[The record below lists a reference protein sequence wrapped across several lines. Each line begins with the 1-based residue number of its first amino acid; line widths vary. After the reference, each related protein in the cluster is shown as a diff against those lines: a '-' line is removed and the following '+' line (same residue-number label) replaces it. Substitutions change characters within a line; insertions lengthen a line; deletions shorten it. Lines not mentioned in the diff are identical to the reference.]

1 MAAALVGWILSYF
14 NYDAMSVAVSND
26 TILAIEI
33 LFLYLPLVTYILQ
46 IILMYFYK
54 LDKFYPQMMRELIK
68 RNEAISK

>member
-54 LDKFYPQMMRELIK
+54 LDKFYPQ
-68 RNEAISK
+68 